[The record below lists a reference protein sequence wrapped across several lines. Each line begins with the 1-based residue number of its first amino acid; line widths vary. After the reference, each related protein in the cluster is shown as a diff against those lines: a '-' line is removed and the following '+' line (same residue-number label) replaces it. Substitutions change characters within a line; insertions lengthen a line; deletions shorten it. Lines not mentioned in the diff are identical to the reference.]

1 MGVGKPLH
9 IRTTIPGDRFF
20 SHQRPITFCPSD
32 APVLWVEPSCALDA
46 YNCGS
51 CLFIS
56 GKLAKAPAFI
66 FFLFWN
72 FFLSG
77 RLAKG
82 DHRSLNFIPDR
93 NQALCMR

>member
-1 MGVGKPLH
+1 LH
-9 IRTTIPGDRFF
+9 IGPTIPANGSLESKTDCL
-20 SHQRPITFCPSD
+20 CPSN
-32 APVLWVEPSCALDA
+32 APVLWMEPPCALDA

-66 FFLFWN
+66 FLLFWN

-77 RLAKG
+77 RLPKG
-82 DHRSLNFIPDR
+82 DHRSWHFIPDR
-93 NQALCMR
+93 NQALCIR